1 MNVETPSFKLNRNVE
16 MDNHFEEK
24 KFSRTFF
31 VLESPIAIAETKVKY
46 FVFLVFDATV
56 F

>member
-1 MNVETPSFKLNRNVE
+1 MMRWTTVS
-16 MDNHFEEK
+16 K
-24 KFSRTFF
+24 KKKISRTFF
-31 VLESPIAIAETKVKY
+31 VLESPIAVAETKVKY